1 MRTKAYQ
8 IAHDAEAL
16 REDIFVQR
24 KVLKEKQALNTVLKR
39 RHEDLERENQEYEA
53 FIQNNQYFW
62 QASDKGE
69 SKLLHAL
76 RRQEKQLQEKLAA
89 KELEREE
96 AMRSVKNT
104 RLREMEVEIEELEEE
119 AKRLGAI
126 LAEVMQ
132 RPLG

>member
-1 MRTKAYQ
+1 M
-8 IAHDAEAL
+8 
-16 REDIFVQR
+16 
-24 KVLKEKQALNTVLKR
+24 KR
-39 RHEDLERENQEYEA
+39 RHEELERENQEYEA

-62 QASDKGE
+62 QTSEKGE

-76 RRQEKQLQEKLAA
+76 RKQERLLQEKLAE

-119 AKRLGAI
+119 SKRLSSI
-126 LAEVMQ
+126 LSEVMQ
-132 RPLG
+132 RPLGYASMTKGGESTIRN